1 MADKSGVAMTM
12 KRMKDTRRHL
22 VKDYPFF
29 GELIMNLNLA
39 VADVGTACTD
49 GKHLIMDSN
58 FVERLSVRELEF
70 VYMHEVMHVVFFHC
84 YRRNGRNKYLWN
96 IACDLVVN
104 SNIVMAMGVDDLL
117 VDDEYVL
124 HRINGFEAYHYT
136 AEEIYNL
143 LLCDGVDSDYSDS
156 QGIDSHEIWEEIAED
171 EKREAMDRWNELSLE
186 ATSKWYGTGVGIAAG
201 SLKRY
206 KDALYRAQLK
216 WKQIVRDFVRY
227 RNNEQDYGF
236 RPPDRR
242 FAEEEFIYPG
252 LNDVEEAVV
261 EGIWIFIDKSGS
273 MSVKMIMD
281 IVHEIECGLQQV
293 GHMKAMVSF
302 FDTNVT
308 TPISIEQLKD
318 FVKVKVPMPDGGTS
332 FHSIFQ
338 YAVRNRK
345 KYMPRAIIVLTD
357 GYAVFPDKNPMKDVD
372 VLWIIVNNPNAKHTF
387 GKKINISSV

>member
-1 MADKSGVAMTM
+1 MADESGVAMTM
-12 KRMKDTRRHL
+12 KRMKEIRRHL
-22 VKDYPFF
+22 IKDYPFF

-49 GKHLIMDSN
+49 GKYLIMDLK
-58 FVERLSVRELEF
+58 FVEHLSVKELEF
-70 VYMHEVMHVVFFHC
+70 VYMHEVMHVVFLHC
-84 YRRNGRNKYLWN
+84 YRRNGRHKYLWN

-104 SNIVMAMGVDDLL
+104 SNIVMAMGIEDLL
-117 VDDEYVL
+117 VAGEYVL
-124 HRINGFEAYHYT
+124 HRINGVEAYHYT

-143 LLCDGVDSDYSDS
+143 LLCDGVASDCSDFKE
-156 QGIDSHEIWEEIAED
+156 IDSHEIWEELASD

-186 ATSKWYGTGVGIAAG
+186 ATGKWYGKGVGIAAG

-206 KDALYRAQLK
+206 RDALYKAQLK

-242 FAEEEFIYPG
+242 FAEEEYIYPG
-252 LNDVEEAVV
+252 VNDAEEAVV
-261 EGIWIFIDKSGS
+261 EDIWIFIDKSGS

-293 GHMKAMVSF
+293 KHMKAMVSF
-302 FDTNVT
+302 FDTTIT

-318 FVKVKVPMPDGGTS
+318 FMKVKVPIPEGGTS

-338 YAVRNRK
+338 YAVCNRK
-345 KYMPRAIIVLTD
+345 KYMPRAMIILTD
-357 GYAVFPDKNPMKDVD
+357 GYAAFPDKNPMKDVD
-372 VLWIIVNNPNAKHTF
+372 VLWIIVNNTNAKPNF
-387 GKKINISSV
+387 GKHININSV